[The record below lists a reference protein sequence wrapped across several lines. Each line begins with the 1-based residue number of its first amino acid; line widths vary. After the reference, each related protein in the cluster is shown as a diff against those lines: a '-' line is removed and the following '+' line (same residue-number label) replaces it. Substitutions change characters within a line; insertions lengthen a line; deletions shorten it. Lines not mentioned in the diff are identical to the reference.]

1 MGCISN
7 LIKKASRKS
16 NITSEKASNVEINQN
31 NDEEI
36 NSLGFTSNPNND
48 NSDQLFKSA
57 ANGIIEPFNII
68 AEQLH
73 LIVTP
78 LKNTVL
84 HFNITSEKASVQ
96 FVEKILYICPSLLL
110 QVNAQ
115 GDTPLHV
122 AAKFGRRDIVRAL
135 IKNAK
140 KQPEDLE
147 NGIGVTRQMLRMTN
161 NKGNT
166 ALHEAIRHKS
176 VRMVKILVKEDPD
189 FSHPANNCGE
199 TPLYIATENGFLDGV
214 VQMLETCTS
223 VTHEGPNGK
232 TALHAAVRTN
242 SRGLTRKLLEKKESL
257 IKEID
262 DYGWTPL
269 HYAAYYGYRRVTS
282 ILLECDKSATCIA
295 DKSRK
300 MTPLLLAA
308 SQGYIDIIK
317 EIISYCPECYE
328 LVDDREWNAL
338 HFAMVS
344 LSKKEL
350 CSLLGNPSIKKL
362 VHEKDAKGNTPLHV
376 LATCTRSMD
385 SKDPLSDIIDQV
397 RGDGSRAV
405 NKQNISVEDAFD
417 YGCPELKQEILALS
431 EDTANGLYSRGVI
444 YKRDKHY
451 DEYLSNVKEAKES
464 HTVAAALI
472 ATVTFAAAFTLPGG
486 YKNEEGKNQGT
497 AILSRNSAFQTFVIT
512 DAIAMV
518 FSLSAVF
525 MYFITSIERFKKYIY
540 LFELG
545 SWFTVV
551 AMGAMVIAFV
561 AGTYAVLATALWLA
575 IVTCFIGLS
584 FFLCFLTVGYRMIL
598 HMIKGDPGLMY
609 KMRKLMY
616 KIRKLKRKIGPIK
629 DYLMRKLAIKISE
642 KSLQEEIGTAYAI

>member
-1 MGCISN
+1 MACISN
-7 LIKKASRKS
+7 VNKKASREN
-16 NITSEKASNVEINQN
+16 NILGSTSDQTSNVEINQN
-31 NDEEI
+31 NDDEI
-36 NSLGFTSNPNND
+36 NILGFTSNPNND

-57 ANGIIEPFNII
+57 ANGIVEPFNII

-84 HFNITSEKASVQ
+84 HINITSEKASVK
-96 FVEKILYICPSLLL
+96 FVSKILDICPSLLL

-122 AAKFGRRDIVRAL
+122 AAKFECLDVVRAL

-176 VRMVKILVKEDPD
+176 FPMVKILVNEDPHY
-189 FSHPANNCGE
+189 SHSVNNCGE
-199 TPLYIATENGFLDGV
+199 TPLYIAAETGFLDGV
-214 VQMLETCTS
+214 VEMLETCTW
-223 VTHEGPNGK
+223 VTHEGPDGK
-232 TALHAAVRTN
+232 TALHAAVRTK

-262 DYGWTPL
+262 DCGWTPL
-269 HYAAYYGYRRVTS
+269 HYAAYYGYLHVTS

-308 SQGYIDIIK
+308 SQGHIDIIK
-317 EIISYCPECYE
+317 EIILYCPECYE

-376 LATCTRSMD
+376 LATCTRSMH
-385 SKDPLSDIIDQV
+385 SADPLSDIIDQV

-405 NKQNISVEDAFD
+405 NKQNISVQDAFN
-417 YGCPELKQEILALS
+417 YGCPELEQEILALS
-431 EDTANGLYSRGVI
+431 EDTGNGLYSRGVI
-444 YKRDKHY
+444 HKRDEHY
-451 DEYLSNVKEAKES
+451 DGYLSLMKGAKES
-464 HTVAAALI
+464 HLVAAALI

-512 DAIAMV
+512 DALAMV
-518 FSLSAVF
+518 FSICAVF
-525 MYFITSIERFKKYIY
+525 IYFIMSVERFKKYIY

-561 AGTYAVLATALWLA
+561 TGTYAVLAPSFWLA

-584 FFLCFLTVGYRMIL
+584 FFLCVLTVGYRIIL
-598 HMIKGDPGLMY
+598 HIIKGN
-609 KMRKLMY
+609 RKLMHKIRKLKH
-616 KIRKLKRKIGPIK
+616 KIRKLKRK
-629 DYLMRKLAIKISE
+629 LMRKICKLKRKIE
-642 KSLQEEIGTAYAI
+642 P

>member
-7 LIKKASRKS
+7 VNKKASRKN
-16 NITSEKASNVEINQN
+16 NILGSTSDQTSNVEINQN

-36 NSLGFTSNPNND
+36 NILGFTLNPNND

-57 ANGIIEPFNII
+57 ANGIIEPFDII
-68 AEQLH
+68 TEQLH

-78 LKNTVL
+78 LKNTIL
-84 HFNITSEKASVQ
+84 HINITSEKASVK
-96 FVEKILYICPSLLL
+96 FVIKILDICPSLLL
-110 QVNAQ
+110 QGNAQ

-122 AAKFGRRDIVRAL
+122 AAKFERLDVVRAL
-135 IKNAK
+135 IMNAK
-140 KQPEDLE
+140 KQQEDLE

-176 VRMVKILVKEDPD
+176 IRM
-189 FSHPANNCGE
+189 
-199 TPLYIATENGFLDGV
+199 TGFLDGV
-214 VQMLETCTS
+214 VEMLETCTS

-232 TALHAAVRTN
+232 TALHAAVRTK
-242 SRGLTRKLLEKKESL
+242 SRGLTRKLLEKKKSL

-269 HYAAYYGYRRVTS
+269 HYAAYYGYLHVTS
-282 ILLECDKSATCIA
+282 ILLECDKFATCIA

-308 SQGYIDIIK
+308 SQGHIDIIK
-317 EIISYCPECYE
+317 EIILYCPECYE
-328 LVDDREWNAL
+328 LVDDREWNVL

-350 CSLLGNPSIKKL
+350 CSLLGNPSIQKL

-385 SKDPLSDIIDQV
+385 STDPLSDIIDQV

-405 NKQNISVEDAFD
+405 NKQNISVEDAFN
-417 YGCPELKQEILALS
+417 YGCPELEQEILALS
-431 EDTANGLYSRGVI
+431 EDTGNGLYSRGVI
-444 YKRDKHY
+444 HKRDKHY
-451 DEYLSNVKEAKES
+451 DGYLSLMKGAKES
-464 HTVAAALI
+464 HLVAAALI

-518 FSLSAVF
+518 FSISAVF
-525 MYFITSIERFKKYIY
+525 IYFIMSVERFKKYIY

-561 AGTYAVLATALWLA
+561 TGTYAVLATSFWLA

-584 FFLCFLTVGYRMIL
+584 FFLCVLAVGYRIIL
-598 HMIKGDPGLMY
+598 HIIKGDQ
-609 KMRKLMY
+609 KLMHKIRKSMR
-616 KIRKLKRKIGPIK
+616 KIRKLKRKIGPMK
-629 DYLMRKLAIKISE
+629 DYLMRKNTNKTGACVKISE
-642 KSLQEEIGTAYAI
+642 KSLHEEMDRMYAL